1 MNHTLLC
8 RSISLEIGTSN
19 CYNRRAEPREAHV
32 DVYGRDNAREP
43 GRQRT
48 QAAPLPTGAAT
59 RTATSRPRLLSPGP
73 ALRRGQ
79 RRAGHASFLPGWRCS
94 NDEQATPPVSRA
106 DASTGTAT
114 RGLSRNPRR
123 RLRPRLRTGTRTGT
137 RAAPLPKDPRSSQ
150 TWSHCVWVCVG
161 CSARCRALVFLQ
173 V

>member
-1 MNHTLLC
+1 MNHALLC
-8 RSISLEIGTSN
+8 GSISLEIGTSK
-19 CYNRRAEPREAHV
+19 CYNRRAEPSRGPRRRLRPRLRTGTRTAKYASRATPE
-32 DVYGRDNAREP
+32 GRCDEDSDE
-43 GRQRT
+43 
-48 QAAPLPTGAAT
+48 QATPPLSRAGAAT
-59 RTATSRPRLLSPGP
+59 R
-73 ALRRGQ
+73 

-106 DASTGTAT
+106 GASTGTAT
-114 RGLSRNPRR
+114 SGLSRDPRR